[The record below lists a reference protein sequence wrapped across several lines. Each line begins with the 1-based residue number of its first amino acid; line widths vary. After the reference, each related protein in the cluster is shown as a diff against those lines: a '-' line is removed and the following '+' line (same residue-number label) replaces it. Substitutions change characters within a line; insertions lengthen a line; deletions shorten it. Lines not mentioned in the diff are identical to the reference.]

1 MEEIGIPQKEL
12 IRALQP
18 LALGKPAQR
27 VLMKSPKGR
36 DFGWYSYYWC
46 SVYCTMI
53 VFVYLESTDFFMV
66 NEQFTSKLH
75 RVKIQA
81 GLHCV
86 CHRCCSV
93 ILCEQYSGC

>member
-27 VLMKSPKGR
+27 VLLKSPKGR
-36 DFGWYSYYWC
+36 DFGWCLVAIILVIFLYS
-46 SVYCTMI
+46 
-53 VFVYLESTDFFMV
+53 ESTDVFMV

-81 GLHCV
+81 GF
-86 CHRCCSV
+86 CCYYCMPTFV
-93 ILCEQYSGC
+93 LPLTTHYSGS